1 MKQDIKGFITRSCS
15 WTLAAI
21 MTFAAGGCH
30 DEMLYSNENG
40 PEGEPAILTLSM
52 NLPEREEYT
61 RAALDATNDNRVNS
75 LWIGIYNKES
85 GDCKTNLYINSAN
98 GSQYGFKGNSGTHT
112 DMSLSIPTVSGDSY
126 IVAVANPEGHK
137 GIKLGNASESDLLSL
152 LENATTWTDYKSIS
166 VSLAQSAGGTEYANV
181 QTPAVNEN
189 QGLVMSGAF
198 VNKDSESH
206 GDIWTNEL
214 LNQTVYINPGATTI
228 NGRVHLRRL
237 MSHITFNLQA
247 EGNVVNIE
255 PLGYQIKNAPMY
267 SWVHERTNY
276 GNYGQTEGTIIEATN
291 AGDALSP
298 VYLDNKNYKPS
309 LSFTAT
315 DFIKNGTGASTI
327 YSFDFWMM
335 ENKRQGL
342 ASCDAYSKREAEYGG
357 SIGNLTYPRPTEDTN
372 YVPSGVF
379 VSLTDKEVTL
389 NNMATY
395 VDIPC
400 IVTYRNPTTDNDS
413 GATDAEATDVI
424 PSGATRTANV
434 TYRVHLGYTGGR
446 NADPKDFN
454 SYRNSSYTYNVQ

>member
-166 VSLAQSAGGTEYANV
+166 VSLAQSAGGTALR
-181 QTPAVNEN
+181 PR
-189 QGLVMSGAF
+189 
-198 VNKDSESH
+198 
-206 GDIWTNEL
+206 DIL
-214 LNQTVYINPGATTI
+214 RGVY
-228 NGRVHLRRL
+228 
-237 MSHITFNLQA
+237 
-247 EGNVVNIE
+247 
-255 PLGYQIKNAPMY
+255 
-267 SWVHERTNY
+267 
-276 GNYGQTEGTIIEATN
+276 
-291 AGDALSP
+291 
-298 VYLDNKNYKPS
+298 
-309 LSFTAT
+309 
-315 DFIKNGTGASTI
+315 
-327 YSFDFWMM
+327 
-335 ENKRQGL
+335 
-342 ASCDAYSKREAEYGG
+342 
-357 SIGNLTYPRPTEDTN
+357 
-372 YVPSGVF
+372 
-379 VSLTDKEVTL
+379 
-389 NNMATY
+389 
-395 VDIPC
+395 
-400 IVTYRNPTTDNDS
+400 
-413 GATDAEATDVI
+413 
-424 PSGATRTANV
+424 
-434 TYRVHLGYTGGR
+434 
-446 NADPKDFN
+446 
-454 SYRNSSYTYNVQ
+454 